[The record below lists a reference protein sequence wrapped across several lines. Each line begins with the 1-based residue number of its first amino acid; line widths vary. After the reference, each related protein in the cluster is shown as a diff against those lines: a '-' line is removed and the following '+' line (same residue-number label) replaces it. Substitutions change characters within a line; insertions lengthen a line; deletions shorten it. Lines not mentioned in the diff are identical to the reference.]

1 MSSVFLLPRA
11 LSVSEPRCPIEAI
24 YSSEIQSPIPVTKFA
39 TILFYIMLPV
49 FPTVK
54 LTSTTSQPVAA
65 MDLKLPLLNPYLDK
79 NASFNNGANF
89 AVAASTALDDWFF
102 AARNIPMKWAK
113 NNAPLKVQLNWFKTY
128 LNSSVCQSNTDCARK
143 LRRSIVI
150 LETGGNDYS
159 YALFQGKSIQEV
171 QTYIPDVVGAI
182 VNAVREVIRLG
193 AIRVVVTGTLPEG
206 CSPIV
211 LTAFPNS
218 DPKAY
223 DDKGCLRDLNE
234 FQMSHN
240 NNLKGAL
247 AKLRPKFPHADII
260 YADYYAAFLSVLRRA
275 ESLGFE
281 PRSTLKA
288 CCGTGGLYNFDK
300 NLTKVCGAPG
310 VPVCP
315 NPEQHIS
322 WDGTHLTQN
331 GNRHMSE
338 FLINDTLSRIRC
350 TQ

>member
-1 MSSVFLLPRA
+1 M
-11 LSVSEPRCPIEAI
+11 
-24 YSSEIQSPIPVTKFA
+24 
-39 TILFYIMLPV
+39 
-49 FPTVK
+49 
-54 LTSTTSQPVAA
+54 
-65 MDLKLPLLNPYLDK
+65 
-79 NASFNNGANF
+79 
-89 AVAASTALDDWFF
+89 
-102 AARNIPMKWAK
+102 
-113 NNAPLKVQLNWFKTY
+113 
-128 LNSSVCQSNTDCARK
+128 
-143 LRRSIVI
+143 
-150 LETGGNDYS
+150 
-159 YALFQGKSIQEV
+159 
-171 QTYIPDVVGAI
+171 
-182 VNAVREVIRLG
+182 IRLG

-206 CSPIV
+206 CSPFF

-223 DDKGCLRDLNE
+223 DDKRCLRDLNE

-247 AKLRPKFPHADII
+247 AKLRPKFPHADTI
-260 YADYYAAFLSVLRRA
+260 YADCYAAFLSVFRQISIRRSPD
-275 ESLGFE
+275 SLYQTLCAGFE

-300 NLTKVCGAPG
+300 NLTKVCGAAG
-310 VPVCP
+310 VLVCP